1 MEYDSKI
8 NDINHFDNQIKM
20 YRNVFTFLYESQYV
34 EIEDNLNE
42 IY

>member
-1 MEYDSKI
+1 MEDDSKI
-8 NDINHFDNQIKM
+8 NDINHFDNQIKK

-42 IY
+42 IH